1 MEIIL
6 SVKNKQARLALPHH
20 ACKFSSVQK
29 LHEYP
34 PRAMHMGWG
43 VLNQQRAQGHTAR
56 MAEDS
61 GEKMGSSL
69 PEGPV
74 LERRMARGM
83 LDSHCCMCAHRI
95 M

>member
-34 PRAMHMGWG
+34 HGQCTWAGVFSTNKEPKDTQPGW
-43 VLNQQRAQGHTAR
+43 QRT
-56 MAEDS
+56 
-61 GEKMGSSL
+61 
-69 PEGPV
+69 V
-74 LERRMARGM
+74 ERKWGLLSQRDPSAAG
-83 LDSHCCMCAHRI
+83 DKNGKGNA
-95 M
+95 

>member
-20 ACKFSSVQK
+20 ACKSSSVQE

-34 PRAMHMGWG
+34 PRAVHMGWS

-61 GEKMGSSL
+61 GEEMGSSV
-69 PEGPV
+69 PEGPISCWRA
-74 LERRMARGM
+74 E
-83 LDSHCCMCAHRI
+83 
-95 M
+95 